1 VLFRSDDRI
10 KGLDLGADDYLVK
23 PFAFDELLARIR
35 ALMRRRYKHKCPDI
49 KVNDLH
55 IDTASRR
62 VWRGDDEIILTSREY
77 MLLEY
82 LARRVGQVVSR
93 TDIWEH
99 IYEFNSEASSNV
111 VDVYIGYLRKKI
123 DKDAKSPLLRT
134 VRGQGYILGE

>member
-1 VLFRSDDRI
+1 
-10 KGLDLGADDYLVK
+10 
-23 PFAFDELLARIR
+23 
-35 ALMRRRYKHKCPDI
+35 
-49 KVNDLH
+49 
-55 IDTASRR
+55 
-62 VWRGDDEIILTSREY
+62 

-82 LARRVGQVVSR
+82 LARRAGEVVSR